1 MLLPMYIF
9 MVLQFPLLICILSI
23 NLKTVFCNQK
33 NWKYKSIKKLSKSEV
48 EVKTYVFPCSV
59 DEEKFLN
66 TTFGSSHKH
75 LHNCKRKLVI
85 KMTVNSGGEFSSK
98 SDGFIPID
106 HVTDGMTGRKKRLLN
121 PLMIRLKREKMFQLY
136 DLQLVQAVNAE
147 AKEEVINY
155 ENSPNF
161 TGCDTT
167 SSHPTCGFSFFNNKI
182 IQFSEG
188 FCCSCDQTKNDQR
201 QPCDSH
207 SLDIKSLPEQSRY
220 AHPHRNR
227 SSRGLEAIEP
237 GLELSASNSNFEE
250 EEDENDEN
258 SLSLASQSQPFLK
271 GVVAEEGNF
280 AFESHLESGV
290 LENSNDVF
298 INDQSLLDER
308 TDNDGPIS
316 GVISNLSVK
325 RFQFDYSIAPKD
337 LCSTE
342 ISEPGLSFGN
352 EDEFQ
357 FTTSSEGGG
366 NNFTNFLADINSTLS
381 KEKLKL
387 LMMNKIKLEKY
398 EEKMESTTLCTFPEN
413 NEKYNQIRSLTSK
426 QEGAKNITKVF
437 PKSSP
442 REFSLKLINRDSEL
456 NIELVTKRANNF
468 NISSKESLL
477 STANYDTKTTEK
489 STNNSFVKFVKLLKS
504 RPPLSQNIS
513 GIKHL
518 KQGNKVNADNETN
531 GIKSIE
537 NIVHKLIPIISPPF
551 MSSEVVNYSTL
562 QLELKNAEQITQ
574 NVTYEDQQKPTTD
587 GFQTATTQY
596 LRNSN
601 NKFTSKKR
609 LQQSLTKQNS
619 SLDDSVQKH
628 LSELNEPGLE
638 IDRTRLNLEGHQSKI
653 IEKRDV
659 CVNDRQ
665 IRGGQSCS
673 PVAQLPCN
681 ADPVTYYESAHC
693 LRFSDL
699 WYNVHR
705 LVNPRVENSITVKIY
720 AKHKTTDKRICW
732 ENLTKRLPGRVGT
745 ANEILTDDARTIV
758 IWYSADDK
766 VAYSLDCSSDYL
778 LVPQPLPKK
787 CKDTELKTVGCG
799 GPGEYLVL
807 RENEI
812 TMDGDE
818 CDRAGVN
825 YGAFSRQ
832 THRCQHEAGSCLKN
846 QPLQFWRDDKK
857 AAEEGRS
864 GQYFLNNFISVS
876 DQTILQNV
884 TSGQVVLRAP
894 YYEHYQSHIII
905 ELKADQID
913 IIADRSE
920 GQITEVYIDATSN
933 KFTIIKVVVT
943 NMGIAVDYFGV
954 DFVNCT
960 HPLGPSDFDKPS
972 KDEIPPQHRMTY
984 TATISTPMNHK
995 RIECNI
1001 ALYSS
1006 DQELVAQRHIII
1018 VRGERCM
1025 CVWHCKCV
1033 CYNHPRP
1040 GLLCTPL
1047 STKHYHQ
1054 AGFVGQLP
1062 VRSGADCST
1071 LFLVIQGLLW
1081 FFFFL
1086 LLFGMIKALLGLC
1099 ISYVAV
1105 WGLWYVMPDEARC
1118 LYCYMEPHLACY
1130 PLVRDSEGYP
1140 IHPRNYTRTVHFLP
1154 WFSEFAINIFYFI
1167 CFARTCLCDSISR
1180 KASCMMISDDCNHAG
1195 EIYSRHR
1202 VRPHISPGCSTRCG
1216 PSPCHTICSN
1226 RRRYRL
1232 AAGGEPQIDTD
1243 HLAMKDMDNGP
1254 YPYGPTSAAG
1264 PSAVPRSLQECK
1276 RSDDST
1282 GADPLGPWNRHQ
1294 RAVRHVYMHH
1304 H

>member
-1 MLLPMYIF
+1 
-9 MVLQFPLLICILSI
+9 
-23 NLKTVFCNQK
+23 
-33 NWKYKSIKKLSKSEV
+33 
-48 EVKTYVFPCSV
+48 
-59 DEEKFLN
+59 
-66 TTFGSSHKH
+66 
-75 LHNCKRKLVI
+75 
-85 KMTVNSGGEFSSK
+85 MTVNSGGEFSSK

-325 RFQFDYSIAPKD
+325 RFQFDYSIAPMD

-342 ISEPGLSFGN
+342 ISEPGLSLGN

-513 GIKHL
+513 SIKHL

-574 NVTYEDQQKPTTD
+574 NVTYEDQQRPTTD
-587 GFQTATTQY
+587 GFQTATIQY

-601 NKFTSKKR
+601 NKSTSKKR

-638 IDRTRLNLEGHQSKI
+638 IDRTRLHLEGHQSKI

-699 WYNVHR
+699 WYNVFPEVAVSSDQGNHLLNSIPAQPHQPSGEAGAR
-705 LVNPRVENSITVKIY
+705 ISKQSFAECLSLVTLPPQADTIDFGLKYGAVPTQTAAKGSSRGLTKHSISSSTLNKRAIHVADKALSYCWDVILRFPLISGVEVNREWLIEYELRSHSVGDHFENSAWV
-720 AKHKTTDKRICW
+720 
-732 ENLTKRLPGRVGT
+732 
-745 ANEILTDDARTIV
+745 
-758 IWYSADDK
+758 YSF
-766 VAYSLDCSSDYL
+766 SDGAMAH
-778 LVPQPLPKK
+778 V
-787 CKDTELKTVGCG
+787 
-799 GPGEYLVL
+799 
-807 RENEI
+807 R
-812 TMDGDE
+812 
-818 CDRAGVN
+818 RA
-825 YGAFSRQ
+825 
-832 THRCQHEAGSCLKN
+832 
-846 QPLQFWRDDKK
+846 
-857 AAEEGRS
+857 
-864 GQYFLNNFISVS
+864 
-876 DQTILQNV
+876 
-884 TSGQVVLRAP
+884 
-894 YYEHYQSHIII
+894 
-905 ELKADQID
+905 
-913 IIADRSE
+913 
-920 GQITEVYIDATSN
+920 
-933 KFTIIKVVVT
+933 
-943 NMGIAVDYFGV
+943 
-954 DFVNCT
+954 
-960 HPLGPSDFDKPS
+960 
-972 KDEIPPQHRMTY
+972 IPPQASNHQP
-984 TATISTPMNHK
+984 IS
-995 RIECNI
+995 
-1001 ALYSS
+1001 
-1006 DQELVAQRHIII
+1006 
-1018 VRGERCM
+1018 
-1025 CVWHCKCV
+1025 
-1033 CYNHPRP
+1033 
-1040 GLLCTPL
+1040 
-1047 STKHYHQ
+1047 
-1054 AGFVGQLP
+1054 
-1062 VRSGADCST
+1062 
-1071 LFLVIQGLLW
+1071 
-1081 FFFFL
+1081 
-1086 LLFGMIKALLGLC
+1086 
-1099 ISYVAV
+1099 
-1105 WGLWYVMPDEARC
+1105 
-1118 LYCYMEPHLACY
+1118 
-1130 PLVRDSEGYP
+1130 
-1140 IHPRNYTRTVHFLP
+1140 
-1154 WFSEFAINIFYFI
+1154 
-1167 CFARTCLCDSISR
+1167 
-1180 KASCMMISDDCNHAG
+1180 
-1195 EIYSRHR
+1195 
-1202 VRPHISPGCSTRCG
+1202 
-1216 PSPCHTICSN
+1216 
-1226 RRRYRL
+1226 
-1232 AAGGEPQIDTD
+1232 
-1243 HLAMKDMDNGP
+1243 
-1254 YPYGPTSAAG
+1254 
-1264 PSAVPRSLQECK
+1264 
-1276 RSDDST
+1276 
-1282 GADPLGPWNRHQ
+1282 
-1294 RAVRHVYMHH
+1294 
-1304 H
+1304 